1 MRGNSICVNSILQN
15 QIARLMIFVVVQ
27 NLCMFELERHFYLN
41 KESGQTLIIL
51 VAKKRIGHTASLIYD
66 RPSVSRIH
74 VDIPII
80 ATNRLYTW

>member
-41 KESGQTLIIL
+41 KESGQNLTIL
-51 VAKKRIGHTASLIYD
+51 FAKKGWAVW
-66 RPSVSRIH
+66 P
-74 VDIPII
+74 
-80 ATNRLYTW
+80 A